1 MVKKALRVIDPILKF
16 LVKVFSKT
24 GNPFLIKLLNFCSK
38 LKKEFK
44 VYESMNWFI
53 RIGKSRVKI
62 LGIENLPK
70 HGAFILA
77 LNHKGDWHLAFIIAA
92 LHARLK
98 RPIYTL
104 VGEKVYYKNVKLAD
118 QWLAFIPRG
127 DYCLLPMKRK
137 LKQGKIVAI
146 AVTPSFERREGF
158 GYKDVTIEQIESEVK
173 QGIGFLS
180 RFAPVVPL
188 GFSGPHSNRILM
200 RIFVDP
206 LRFLFLQKIK
216 IQIGPVID
224 FSQTGRVGKDEQI
237 SHAIS
242 IIKTVFDLAGQSRY
256 I

>member
-1 MVKKALRVIDPILKF
+1 MVKKALKITDPILKF
-16 LVKVFSKT
+16 LIKVFSKT
-24 GNPFLIKLLNFCSK
+24 GEPFLIRLLNFCSK
-38 LKKEFK
+38 LKKEFNA
-44 VYESMNWFI
+44 YEGMNWFI
-53 RIGKSRVKI
+53 RIGKERVKI

-104 VGEKVYYKNVKLAD
+104 VGEEVFFKNEKLAS

-127 DYCLLPMKRK
+127 DYCLLPMKTKIR
-137 LKQGKIVAI
+137 QGKVLAI
-146 AVTPSFERREGF
+146 AVTPSFEKREDF
-158 GYKDVTIEQIESEVK
+158 GYKDVTVEQIETEVK
-173 QGIGFLS
+173 KGIGFLS
-180 RFAPVVPL
+180 QFTTIVPA
-188 GFSGPHSNRILM
+188 GFCAPHSNRILM

-206 LRFLFLQKIK
+206 FRFLFLQKIK
-216 IQIGPVID
+216 IKIGPVID
-224 FSQTGRVGKDEQI
+224 FSQTGRVSKDEQI

-242 IIKTVFDLAGQSRY
+242 VIKTVFDLAGQSRH